1 MRNLIQGSN
10 MHTVF
15 NKPLGS
21 LIFGFVFCLYSEPI
35 WANTDEDKQLIPKT
49 AQQKQQEAVFTLYQN
64 RAHLGDT
71 NAQMELV
78 SLYANGVGVKAD
90 FVMSSIYLSL
100 ASNHGNEKAK
110 TLLSSFTPAQQK
122 SINLAWQTS
131 QIKEKYGFDALEKN
145 IFPQFSDNK
154 VILRKPRRLSSADN
168 VYGSMLNPIR
178 SYLSSRIIEFDV
190 AADGKVRD
198 IEVAMDF
205 YSDRI
210 AIANTIE
217 EVSLFNYRPANQ
229 QGNRKVKVRSY
240 GHRSVWA
247 QRQLTK
253 YYVQKRAPRFYKKV
267 LKLQTAAM
275 KDDPYAQ
282 YELAMLALVFPALE
296 INTINYVQG
305 IQFAAKAGIPEA
317 QAEYAH
323 LLLSGKMVNRD
334 VELGFSYLLSA
345 AQAGYARAQYKLARH
360 LLSECEIIKDEHKAM
375 FWLKQAMAQQEPYAK
390 FWFARLSLKSTDKS
404 LRNAA
409 LAKTLLASL
418 SKQEEKNPN
427 WYYFSAMAEL
437 QLGNNDTGLEFLSE
451 GLALAKEYSWHIRKF
466 EVLADKLKMK

>member
-1 MRNLIQGSN
+1 MQ
-10 MHTVF
+10 TVF
-15 NKPLGS
+15 NKQLGS
-21 LIFGFVFCLYSEPI
+21 LIFGFVLCIYGESI
-35 WANTDEDKQLIPKT
+35 WANTDDDKQLSAET
-49 AQQKQQEAVFTLYQN
+49 AQQKQQEAVFIRFQN
-64 RAHLGDT
+64 RAHLGDV

-78 SLYANGVGVKAD
+78 SLYANGIGVNAD

-100 ASNHGNEKAK
+100 ASNHGDEEAKA
-110 TLLSSFTPAQQK
+110 LLASFTQVQQEA
-122 SINLAWQTS
+122 INLAWQTS
-131 QIKEKYGFDALEKN
+131 QIKERYGFDALEKN

-154 VILRKPRRLSSADN
+154 VILRKPRRLSSAET
-168 VYGSMLNPIR
+168 VHGSMLNPIR

-205 YSDRI
+205 YSDRL

-217 EVSLFNYRPANQ
+217 EVSLFNYRAANH

-267 LKLQTAAM
+267 LKLQTAAK

-282 YELAMLALVFPALE
+282 YELAMLSLVFPALE

-305 IQFAAKAGIPEA
+305 IQFAAEAGIPEA
-317 QAEYAH
+317 QTEYAH
-323 LLLSGKMVNRD
+323 LLLSGRKLSRN
-334 VELGFSYLLSA
+334 VELSFEYLLSA

-360 LLSECEIIKDEHKAM
+360 FLSEREIIKDEHKAM
-375 FWLKQAMAQQEPYAK
+375 FWLKQAMAQQEPYAT
-390 FWFARLSLKSTDKS
+390 FWFARLSLKSKDKS
-404 LRNAA
+404 LRDTA
-409 LAKTLLASL
+409 LAKTILASL
-418 SKQEEKNPN
+418 AKQEQQNPN
-427 WYYFSAMAEL
+427 WYYFAAMAEL
-437 QLGNNDTGLEFLSE
+437 QLGNNGTGLEFLSE
-451 GLALAKEYSWHIRKF
+451 GLRLAKEYSWHIRKF
-466 EVLADKLKMK
+466 EVLADKLKGEKDV